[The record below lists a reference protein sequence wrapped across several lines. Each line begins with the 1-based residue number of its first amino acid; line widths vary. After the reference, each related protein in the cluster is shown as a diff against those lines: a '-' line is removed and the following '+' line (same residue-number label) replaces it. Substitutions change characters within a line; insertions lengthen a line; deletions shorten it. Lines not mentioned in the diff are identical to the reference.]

1 MPFNLKEAA
10 ENLLNVANAL
20 EKEAFDRTFFVC
32 QSCNHTASLTSINAK
47 RNKVAKEMGVK
58 NVNTVTVNE
67 KVSCPACDGVLEYV
81 PTDESSKYYVEAA
94 EGAPLEIAPPSDVS
108 PDMPKDE
115 LLPPPEKKKPPK
127 EEVPED
133 TGSIFAPV
141 DEREK
146 DEELNLDFPEGEGK
160 SEDEPPEMP
169 PEGDKPPEMP
179 PEGEKSPEMSPE
191 GDKPPEM
198 SPEGEKSPEMPPE
211 GEKPPEMPPEGDKP
225 PEMSPEGE
233 KPPEEAEMPPVVE
246 EEVPLLE
253 PEKKPKK
260 KKEKVEFPKEDV
272 PKFEKMPKDASDDA
286 AYQASLKKYMF

>member
-32 QSCNHTASLTSINAK
+32 NKCNHTASLTSINAK

-58 NVNTVTVNE
+58 NVNTMTVNE
-67 KVSCPACDGVLEYV
+67 RVSCPACDGVLEYV

-94 EGAPLEIAPPSDVS
+94 EGAPLEIAPPSDIS

-115 LLPPPEKKKPPK
+115 PPPPPEKKKLPK
-127 EEVPED
+127 EKAPED
-133 TGSIFAPV
+133 TGSIFEPV

-169 PEGDKPPEMP
+169 PEGEKPPEMSPEGDKPPEMPPEGEKPPEMSPEGEKPPEMP
-179 PEGEKSPEMSPE
+179 PEGEKSPEM
-191 GDKPPEM
+191 
-198 SPEGEKSPEMPPE
+198 
-211 GEKPPEMPPEGDKP
+211 PPEGDKP
-225 PEMSPEGE
+225 PEG
-233 KPPEEAEMPPVVE
+233 AEMPPVVE

-260 KKEKVEFPKEDV
+260 KKEKVDFPKEDV
-272 PKFEKMPKDASDDA
+272 PKFEKMPKDAADDI